1 MNHVLTLIKQYN
13 NMPNILALIPA
24 RMGSSRFPG
33 KPMTQILGKPM
44 IGHVYENVSKCTA
57 LVDTV
62 VATCDNEIVDY
73 IESIGGKAVMTS
85 NLHER
90 ASDRC
95 AEALAFLEK
104 QNNIIYDIVV
114 MVQGDEPMT
123 CSEMIEESI
132 SALLSDS
139 TVVVSNLLGKIETT
153 EEFEDRNC
161 IKVVCDQ
168 KSNAL
173 YFSREP
179 IPTRSR
185 STDISMGKQVC
196 VISFTRN
203 FLLEYIKMPPTPLEI
218 AESVD
223 MMRVLENGYK
233 VKMVPTNYE
242 SYSIDVDDDK
252 KRVEKYLSSKNQK

>member
-1 MNHVLTLIKQYN
+1 MISN
-13 NMPNILALIPA
+13 NLSPKILALIPA

-44 IGHVYENVSKCTA
+44 IGHVYENVSKCNS
-57 LVDTV
+57 LLETV
-62 VATCDNEIVDY
+62 VATCDKEIMDY
-73 IESIGGKAVMTS
+73 IEAIGGLAVMTS
-85 NLHER
+85 SLHER

-104 QNNIIYDIVV
+104 QNNITYDIVV

-139 TVVVSNLLGKIETT
+139 NVVVSNLLGKIETS

-168 KSNAL
+168 NLNAL

-179 IPTRSR
+179 IPTRSKF
-185 STDISMGKQVC
+185 TNIPMGKQVC

-203 FLLEYIKMPPTPLEI
+203 FLLEYIKMQPTPLEI

-233 VKMVPTNYE
+233 VRMVPTNFE
-242 SYSIDVDDDK
+242 SYSIDVEENK
-252 KRVEKYLSSKNQK
+252 KIVEKYLSKKK

>member
-1 MNHVLTLIKQYN
+1 
-13 NMPNILALIPA
+13 MPKILALIPA

-33 KPMTQILGKPM
+33 KPMTELLGKPM
-44 IGHVYENVSKCTA
+44 IGHVYENVSKCKS
-57 LVDTV
+57 LLDTV
-62 VATCDNEIVDY
+62 VATCDKEISDY
-73 IESIGGKAVMTS
+73 IHSIGGKAVMTS

-95 AEALAFLEK
+95 AEALTVLEK
-104 QNNIIYDIVV
+104 QNNITYDIVV

-132 SALLSDS
+132 SALLLDS
-139 TVVVSNLLGKIETT
+139 TVFVSNLLGKIETT
-153 EEFEDRNC
+153 DEFEDRNC

-168 KSNAL
+168 KLNAL

-179 IPTRSR
+179 IPTRSK
-185 STDISMGKQVC
+185 SENIPMGKQVC

-203 FLLEYIKMPPTPLEI
+203 FLLEYIKMQPTPLEI

-233 VKMVPTNYE
+233 VKMVPTNFE
-242 SYSIDVDDDK
+242 SFSIDVDEDK
-252 KRVEKYLSSKNQK
+252 KRVEKYLSQKGKNNN